1 MAAPKKALLIEYELE
16 FLNMKLE
23 ELRQYIEDTP
33 FSTLKD
39 RMAYKETKGGGI
51 IPVCIATKEAQRK
64 DITQALKDYAEI
76 LRTVDTMRIK
86 EEGKQIEVRGNV
98 ELGSQASQ
106 YLAERNKK

>member
-16 FLNMKLE
+16 FLNTKLE
-23 ELRQYIEDTP
+23 ELKCYIEDTP
-33 FSTLKD
+33 FSRLSD
-39 RMAYKETKGGGI
+39 RMAYKETKGGGV

-64 DITQALKDYAEI
+64 DLTQALKDYAEI
-76 LRTVDTMRIK
+76 LRTVDQMRVK
-86 EEGKQIEVRGNV
+86 EESKTVEIRGNV